1 MCIRDSPLTG
11 DELAYFNEEF
21 FNNDVS
27 GTNIRNQFLVSLY
40 ERPEDIDLYELFY
53 CGIPNSSTFDGI
65 TGSSAEEDSLVYGSE
80 LPDCPRYKAC
90 LLYTSRCV

>member
-1 MCIRDSPLTG
+1 MCIRD
-11 DELAYFNEEF
+11 
-21 FNNDVS
+21 
-27 GTNIRNQFLVSLY
+27 RFLVSLY

-80 LPDCPRYKAC
+80 LPDCPRYK
-90 LLYTSRCV
+90 LSLIHI